1 MIKIIYRLL
10 VVLFFPLVLIGD
22 IIEFILKIIFTPIAF
37 LLYGDIELFIN
48 SDSFAYSIYLKL
60 VDISDIK
67 Y

>member
-1 MIKIIYRLL
+1 
-10 VVLFFPLVLIGD
+10 VLIGD